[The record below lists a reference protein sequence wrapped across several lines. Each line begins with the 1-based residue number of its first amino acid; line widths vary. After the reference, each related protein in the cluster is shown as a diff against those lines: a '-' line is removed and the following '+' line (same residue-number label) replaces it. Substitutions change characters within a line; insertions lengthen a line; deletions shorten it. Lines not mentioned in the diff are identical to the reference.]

1 MEPPARPSP
10 QFEIVA
16 RGGGGR
22 FPAWGLAL
30 AFAHPWI
37 ALAIV
42 IAISVALAMAVW
54 MLWRTVRRALFPS
67 RAAPVQSDVPH

>member
-37 ALAIV
+37 ALFIV
-42 IAISVALAMAVW
+42 IAISVLVASAVW
-54 MLWRTVRRALFPS
+54 WLWRRVRRALFPPKPAYP
-67 RAAPVQSDVPH
+67 AANVRQ